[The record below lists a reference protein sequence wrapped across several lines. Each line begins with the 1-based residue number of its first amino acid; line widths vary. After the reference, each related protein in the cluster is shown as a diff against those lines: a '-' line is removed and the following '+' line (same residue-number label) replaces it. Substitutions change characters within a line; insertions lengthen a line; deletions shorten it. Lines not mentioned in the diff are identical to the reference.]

1 MRIFAIGIEHP
12 LDVSIE
18 CEQHLDASMRV
29 WKNGRRIF

>member
-18 CEQHLDASMRV
+18 CEQHLDASML